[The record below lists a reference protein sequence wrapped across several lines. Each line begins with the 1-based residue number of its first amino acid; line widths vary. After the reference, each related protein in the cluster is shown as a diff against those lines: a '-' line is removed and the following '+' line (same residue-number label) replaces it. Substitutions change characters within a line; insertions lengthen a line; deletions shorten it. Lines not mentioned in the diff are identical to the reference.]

1 MGRLGFLQLALLTGH
16 NVRAL
21 SDLAEHGDY
30 DDGLLDP
37 YGYENEFTAT
47 HFFRREEF
55 ESLLADNGISV
66 RTVSG
71 LEGLGSPFHDE
82 EIRTRVEQLP
92 AVERDAIV
100 RTIDELRED
109 PVVADLSIHMLAIG
123 RA

>member
-1 MGRLGFLQLALLTGH
+1 MGRLGFLRLALLTGY

-30 DDGLLDP
+30 DDELLDP

-55 ESLLADNGISV
+55 ESLLANGISV

-71 LEGLGSPFHDE
+71 LEGLGSPFHDDE
-82 EIRTRVEQLP
+82 SRTRVEQLP
-92 AVERDAIV
+92 VDERDTIV

-109 PVVADLSIHMLAIG
+109 PVVADLSIYMLAIG
-123 RA
+123 SA